1 MQIRHA
7 QMSDLDRLAAIEAAS
22 YPAAEGASRESLA
35 GRLAAY
41 PELFW
46 LLEEEGEVRAFVN
59 GFATDT
65 PDLTDEMYDRP
76 SLYDPAGAWQMIF
89 SVVTA
94 PEWRGQGCAS
104 ALLTQMLADARA
116 AGRKGVVLTCKQ
128 ALLPF
133 YSRFGFVDEGV
144 SGSTHGG
151 VVWHQ
156 MRIVF

>member
-22 YPAAEGASRESLA
+22 YPAAEGASRESLT

-94 PEWRGQGCAS
+94 PEWRGLRLGAADPNAGGCPGHGPKGRG
-104 ALLTQMLADARA
+104 AD
-116 AGRKGVVLTCKQ
+116 L
-128 ALLPF
+128 
-133 YSRFGFVDEGV
+133 
-144 SGSTHGG
+144 
-151 VVWHQ
+151 
-156 MRIVF
+156 

>member
-7 QMSDLDRLAAIEAAS
+7 QMSDLDRLASIEAAS
-22 YPAAEGASRESLA
+22 YPAAEGASRESLT

-41 PELFW
+41 PDLFW

-76 SLYDPAGAWQMIF
+76 SWDYPEGAWHMIF

-94 PEWRGQGCAS
+94 P
-104 ALLTQMLADARA
+104 
-116 AGRKGVVLTCKQ
+116 
-128 ALLPF
+128 
-133 YSRFGFVDEGV
+133 
-144 SGSTHGG
+144 
-151 VVWHQ
+151 
-156 MRIVF
+156 

>member
-1 MQIRHA
+1 
-7 QMSDLDRLAAIEAAS
+7 MSDLDRLAAIEAAS

-76 SLYDPAGAWQMIF
+76 SLYDPAGAWQIDLQ
-89 SVVTA
+89 
-94 PEWRGQGCAS
+94 RGDGPGVAG
-104 ALLTQMLADARA
+104 AGLRLGAADPN
-116 AGRKGVVLTCKQ
+116 AGRCPGHGPKGRGADL
-128 ALLPF
+128 
-133 YSRFGFVDEGV
+133 
-144 SGSTHGG
+144 
-151 VVWHQ
+151 
-156 MRIVF
+156 

>member
-1 MQIRHA
+1 MLIRHA
-7 QMSDLDRLAAIEAAS
+7 QRADLDLLAAIEAAS

-46 LLEEEGEVRAFVN
+46 LLEEEGSVRAFVN
-59 GFATDT
+59 GFATNT
-65 PDLTDEMYDRP
+65 PDLTDEMYDCP
-76 SLYDPAGAWQMIF
+76 ALYDPAGAWQMIF
-89 SVVTA
+89 SVATA
-94 PEWRGQGCAS
+94 PDWRGRGYAS
-104 ALLTQMLADARA
+104 ALLTRMLADARA
-116 AGRKGVVLTCKQ
+116 AGRQGVVLTCKQ

-133 YSRFGFVDEGV
+133 YARFGFVDEGV

-156 MRIVF
+156 MRINF